1 MVVPFYLYGGSV
13 RAVGIPLRPQIGE
26 ARLRTPFVF
35 SWIFFGKDF
44 QSMGLSKDSETPKK
58 TSVSILFPSSNRSI
72 WWVPEFSLV

>member
-35 SWIFFGKDF
+35 SCFFFEGF
-44 QSMGLSKDSETPKK
+44 LMYGS
-58 TSVSILFPSSNRSI
+58 F
-72 WWVPEFSLV
+72 